1 MRGGIDNS
9 LAVRKEKPAGRSALA
24 AVHEPHVAAVDIHAE
39 DLIAS
44 IGRARRLKDD
54 FIAVEREIR
63 LGILAAESEL
73 SHVN

>member
-39 DLIAS
+39 DLIALVWRAS
-44 IGRARRLKDD
+44 GLENDFTSVGRK
-54 FIAVEREIR
+54 VS
-63 LGILAAESEL
+63 LGILAAKREL
-73 SHVN
+73 PHVN

>member
-39 DLIAS
+39 DLIAL
-44 IGRARRLKDD
+44 IGRTSRLKDD
-54 FIAVEREIR
+54 LIAVEREIR
-63 LGILAAESEL
+63 LGVLTTEREL

>member
-24 AVHEPHVAAVDIHAE
+24 AVQKLHIATVDIHAE
-39 DLIAS
+39 DLIALVWRS
-44 IGRARRLKDD
+44 SGLENDFSSVRRK
-54 FIAVEREIR
+54 VG
-63 LGILAAESEL
+63 LGILAAKREL